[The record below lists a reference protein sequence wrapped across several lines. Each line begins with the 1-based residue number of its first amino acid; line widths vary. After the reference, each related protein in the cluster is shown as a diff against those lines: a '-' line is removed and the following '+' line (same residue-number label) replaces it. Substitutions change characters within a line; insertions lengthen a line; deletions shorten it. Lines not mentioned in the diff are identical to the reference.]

1 MATLTK
7 NVSVHLSEEQ
17 YHYLLK
23 VSEEQHKSISAVI
36 RDAVSQ
42 TYDIKKSEQTEL
54 ANSIDENESNQI
66 DQKKKRQL
74 EAFEKARGIWKDRP
88 EVDAV
93 FKEIDEI

>member
-1 MATLTK
+1 MI
-7 NVSVHLSEEQ
+7 
-17 YHYLLK
+17 LK
-23 VSEEQHKSISAVI
+23 I
-36 RDAVSQ
+36 R
-42 TYDIKKSEQTEL
+42 IEL

-93 FKEIDEI
+93 FKEKNRQQWRKDQEKSV